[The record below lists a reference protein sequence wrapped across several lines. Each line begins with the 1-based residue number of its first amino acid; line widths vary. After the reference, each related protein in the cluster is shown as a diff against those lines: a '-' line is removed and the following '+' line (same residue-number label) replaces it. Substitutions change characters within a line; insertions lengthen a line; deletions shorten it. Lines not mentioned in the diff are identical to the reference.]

1 MKASETKLTKIIEGT
16 NQYLVPHYQ
25 RPYTWGSKEWKTL
38 WSDLVDLTDDDTNQT
53 APRQH
58 FLGSIVTAP
67 GHSVPEGVSKWVLID
82 GQQRMTTLLLLLAA
96 IRDAAR
102 EAGKERLANQIHDL
116 YLTNQ
121 YQDGSD
127 FYKLLPTKG
136 VDTTGGDRAGFISI
150 IQGQIPSA
158 GNILRGYKFFRDKL
172 ALPNAPDIERLKQT
186 IIGNL
191 ILVSIVLDR
200 DDNPY
205 LVFESLNAKGQQL
218 TQADL
223 IRNYFFMRIRL
234 DRHDFV
240 YSERWRPLEDRLGQG
255 NTTEFIRHFL
265 MMDGL
270 LIKINELY
278 YFLKER
284 LDGAGETAVLRML
297 DDLYEASEFYARL
310 LDPSR
315 EPNLRIKAGVR
326 RLNRLEATV
335 TYPFLLNIYRAYSK
349 QALTDD
355 AVAEILEILENFLL
369 RRYVCRT
376 LRAELNKLFP
386 SLYKSAQNYTSLVQG
401 VREILS
407 ARNYPSDNDF
417 REEMASSILYGPG
430 EKRERVKFILER
442 LEDSFCHKEQ
452 VASESLTVEHV
463 MPQTLSQ
470 WWQSHLGDDCEDVH
484 EDLLHTLGNLTLT
497 GLNSELSNLSFP
509 DKQRIL
515 SASHLELNKS
525 VAENESWR
533 ANDIQRRG
541 AELAERALTIWPDLD
556 ASRNDRRRITGKV
569 TGQTPRTVTLY
580 GKAHGVQTW
589 AGVLQ
594 VTMTEVA
601 KLGDDVF
608 KEIAESLPRYVSMDP
623 SKMRSPR
630 QLSNGYFYEGHFNAN
645 QIYRQCKQVTQLA
658 GLASEEWYVEVNA
671 EKTDLELPLFN
682 G

>member
-25 RPYTWGSKEWKTL
+25 RPYTWGPKEWKIL
-38 WSDLVDLTDDDTNQT
+38 WDDLVDLADPADESNPG
-53 APRQH
+53 PRQH

-96 IRDAAR
+96 IRDSAR
-102 EAGKERLANQIHDL
+102 DEGKDRLANQIHDL

-136 VDTTGGDRAGFISI
+136 TEASGGDRADFVSI
-150 IQGQIPSA
+150 VQRQSPA
-158 GNILRGYKFFRDKL
+158 NGNISRAYRFFRDRL
-172 ALPNAPDIERLKQT
+172 ALANAPDAERLKQI

-234 DRHDFV
+234 DRHDHA
-240 YSERWRPLEDRLGQG
+240 YSERWRPLENRLGQE

-265 MMDGL
+265 MMDGQ

-278 YFLKER
+278 YVLKDR
-284 LDGAGETAVLRML
+284 LDGASEPVVLRML
-297 DDLYEASEFYARL
+297 DELYEASDFYARL
-310 LDPSR
+310 LDPTK
-315 EPNLRIKAGVR
+315 EPNLRLRAGVQ

-335 TYPFLLNIYRAYSK
+335 TYPFLLNVYEALSK
-349 QALTDD
+349 QLLNDD
-355 AVAEILEILENFLL
+355 EVAELLEILENFLL

-376 LRAELNKLFP
+376 SRSELNKLFP

-407 ARNYPSDNDF
+407 GRNYPSDEDF
-417 REEMASSILYGPG
+417 HDDMATSILYGTG

-442 LEDSFCHKEQ
+442 IEESFGHKER
-452 VASESLTVEHV
+452 VFLDSLTVEHI
-463 MPQTLSQ
+463 MPQTLTS
-470 WWQSHLGDDCEDVH
+470 WWEAQLGVDNEDTH
-484 EDLLHTLGNLTLT
+484 EELLHTLGNLTLT
-497 GLNSELSNLSFP
+497 GNNSELSNLSFP
-509 DKQRIL
+509 EKQRIL
-515 SASHLELNKS
+515 AESHLDLNRDVSVKS
-525 VAENESWR
+525 SWSAE
-533 ANDIQRRG
+533 DIKTRG
-541 AELAERALTIWPDLD
+541 AELANRALLIWPDLD
-556 ASRNDRRRITGKV
+556 SSRSQKRRVTGKV
-569 TGQTPRTVTLY
+569 TGARHARSRCTEKFMKYQ
-580 GKAHGVQTW
+580 HGR
-589 AGVLQ
+589 
-594 VTMTEVA
+594 
-601 KLGDDVF
+601 VF
-608 KEIAESLPRYVSMDP
+608 
-623 SKMRSPR
+623 SK
-630 QLSNGYFYEGHFNAN
+630 
-645 QIYRQCKQVTQLA
+645 
-658 GLASEEWYVEVNA
+658 
-671 EKTDLELPLFN
+671 
-682 G
+682 